1 MTYKVTYKSSQD
13 GDCCSVWTE
22 ASDPQQAASNVR
34 DEYWAV
40 YDEMNKFISKSPKT
54 PIKKLPKP

>member
-1 MTYKVTYKSSQD
+1 MKYKVTYKSSED

-34 DEYWAV
+34 DEYW
-40 YDEMNKFISKSPKT
+40 DCEEIISVS
-54 PIKKLPKP
+54 KLR